1 LVYDDTQMVTSYVT
15 GEILGDHEVLKRLR
29 ALLCRMGREA
39 DQGEVGIV
47 IDGTYFGIIDYS
59 DEGEA

>member
-1 LVYDDTQMVTSYVT
+1 MYDDTQMVTSYVT

-29 ALLCRMGREA
+29 TFLCRMGREA

-47 IDGTYFGIIDYS
+47 IGGTYFGIIDYD

>member
-1 LVYDDTQMVTSYVT
+1 VTE
-15 GEILGDHEVLKRLR
+15 EILGDHEVLKRLR
-29 ALLCRMGREA
+29 AFLCRMGREA

-59 DEGEA
+59 DEGDA